1 MATSTFFVFTVYIY
15 ELNNGW
21 TVLSMTVHSRIMQ
34 ESEADE
40 NSPDACSTSRTTTRL
55 AARANDSPH
64 HTGAS
69 FRTSGFPAPVP
80 TESSRRKCHG
90 N

>member
-21 TVLSMTVHSRIMQ
+21 TALPMTVHSRIMQ

-55 AARANDSPH
+55 AAPPIWANDSPH

-69 FRTSGFPAPVP
+69 FRT
-80 TESSRRKCHG
+80 
-90 N
+90 